1 MSEAS
6 QQREVKRNNKIMK
19 KGFNFTIGGQKYETT
34 VKEIEPNVAE
44 VVVNGTSFIVE
55 FQKNESK
62 KVKAARVAAPTAA
75 PSAAPVAAKP
85 AGAAVVKS
93 PLPGSIVKVMV
104 KPGDSVKKGDT
115 LLTMESMKMENV
127 VASEYTGTVKNVL
140 VAAGQNVMQDDK
152 LVEIETVAVAATP
165 AAPKPVAAPQPKPA
179 AAPAP
184 APAPAAAP
192 VGGNKINSPLPGSVI
207 SVAVKEGQA
216 VKKGDT
222 LLVLESMKMENPILA
237 DCDGTVSKI
246 AVAPGQSVMQDD
258 LLVVIA

>member
-1 MSEAS
+1 
-6 QQREVKRNNKIMK
+6 MK

-75 PSAAPVAAKP
+75 PSAAPAAKP
-85 AGAAVVKS
+85 AGAATVKS

-152 LVEIETVAVAATP
+152 LVEIETVAEV
-165 AAPKPVAAPQPKPA
+165 AAPKAVAAPAPKPAPAPA
-179 AAPAP
+179 AAPTP

-222 LLVLESMKMENPILA
+222 LLVLESMKMENPILS
-237 DCDGTVSKI
+237 DCDGTVTKI
-246 AVAPGQSVMQDD
+246 AVAAGQSVMQDD
-258 LLVVIA
+258 LLVVIG

>member
-1 MSEAS
+1 
-6 QQREVKRNNKIMK
+6 MK

-75 PSAAPVAAKP
+75 PTAAPVAAKP

-115 LLTMESMKMENV
+115 LLTMESMKMENI

-140 VAAGQNVMQDDK
+140 VQAGQNVMQDDK
-152 LVEIETVAVAATP
+152 LVEIETVAEAAAP
-165 AAPKPVAAPQPKPA
+165 AAPKAVAAPQPKPA

-192 VGGNKINSPLPGSVI
+192 VGGNKVNSPLPGSVI
-207 SVAVKEGQA
+207 KVVVAEGQA
-216 VKKGDT
+216 IKKGDT

>member
-1 MSEAS
+1 
-6 QQREVKRNNKIMK
+6 MK

-75 PSAAPVAAKP
+75 PTAAPVAAKP

-104 KPGDSVKKGDT
+104 KPGDSIKKGDT

-140 VAAGQNVMQDDK
+140 VQAGQNVMQDDK
-152 LVEIETVAVAATP
+152 LVEIETVAVAA
-165 AAPKPVAAPQPKPA
+165 PQPKPA
-179 AAPAP
+179 PAPAPAAAP

-207 SVAVKEGQA
+207 SVAVTEGQA

-222 LLVLESMKMENPILA
+222 LLVLESMKMENPILS
-237 DCDGTVSKI
+237 DCDGTVTKI
-246 AVAPGQSVMQDD
+246 AVAAGQSVMQDD
-258 LLVVIA
+258 LLVVIG

>member
-1 MSEAS
+1 
-6 QQREVKRNNKIMK
+6 MK

-75 PSAAPVAAKP
+75 PTAAPVAAKP

-152 LVEIETVAVAATP
+152 LVEIETVAEAAAP

-184 APAPAAAP
+184 APAPAPAAP

-222 LLVLESMKMENPILA
+222 LLVLESMKMENPILS
-237 DCDGTVSKI
+237 DCDGTVTKI
-246 AVAPGQSVMQDD
+246 AVAAGQSVMQDD
-258 LLVVIA
+258 LLVVIG

>member
-1 MSEAS
+1 
-6 QQREVKRNNKIMK
+6 MK
-19 KGFNFTIGGQKYETT
+19 KKFSFTIGGQKYDTT
-34 VKEIEPNVAE
+34 VKEIETNVAE

-55 FQKNESK
+55 FQKKESK
-62 KVKAARVAAPTAA
+62 KVKAAHVAAPTAA
-75 PSAAPVAAKP
+75 PSAAPVAAAKP
-85 AGAAVVKS
+85 AGAATVKS

-115 LLTMESMKMENV
+115 LLTMESMKMENI

-140 VAAGQNVMQDDK
+140 VQAGQNVMQDDK
-152 LVEIETVAVAATP
+152 LVEIETVAEAAAP
-165 AAPKPVAAPQPKPA
+165 AAPKAVAAPQPKPA
-179 AAPAP
+179 AAPAPAP

-258 LLVVIA
+258 LLVVIG

>member
-1 MSEAS
+1 
-6 QQREVKRNNKIMK
+6 MK

-75 PSAAPVAAKP
+75 PSAAPAAAKP
-85 AGAAVVKS
+85 AGAATVKS

-140 VAAGQNVMQDDK
+140 VQAGQNVMQDDK
-152 LVEIETVAVAATP
+152 LVEIETVAEAAAP
-165 AAPKPVAAPQPKPA
+165 AAPKAVAAPAPKPA
-179 AAPAP
+179 PAPAPQPATAP

-192 VGGNKINSPLPGSVI
+192 VGGNKVNSPLPGSVI

-237 DCDGTVSKI
+237 DCDGTVTKI
-246 AVAPGQSVMQDD
+246 AVAAGQSVMQDD
-258 LLVVIA
+258 LLVVIG

>member
-1 MSEAS
+1 
-6 QQREVKRNNKIMK
+6 MK
-19 KGFNFTIGGQKYETT
+19 KGFNFTIGGQKYETP

-75 PSAAPVAAKP
+75 PTAAPAAKP
-85 AGAAVVKS
+85 AGAATVKS

-140 VAAGQNVMQDDK
+140 VQAGQNVMQDDK
-152 LVEIETVAVAATP
+152 LVEIETVAEAATP
-165 AAPKPVAAPQPKPA
+165 AAPKAVAAPQPKPA

-184 APAPAAAP
+184 APAPAPAAAP
-192 VGGNKINSPLPGSVI
+192 VGGNKVNSPLPGSVI

>member
-1 MSEAS
+1 
-6 QQREVKRNNKIMK
+6 MK

-75 PSAAPVAAKP
+75 PTAAPVAAKP
-85 AGAAVVKS
+85 AGAATVKS

-140 VAAGQNVMQDDK
+140 VQAGQNVMQDDK
-152 LVEIETVAVAATP
+152 LVEIETVAVAAAP
-165 AAPKPVAAPQPKPA
+165 APAPVAAPQPKPA
-179 AAPAP
+179 PAPAP
-184 APAPAAAP
+184 APAPVAAPAAAP

-222 LLVLESMKMENPILA
+222 LLVLESMKMENPILS
-237 DCDGTVSKI
+237 DCDGTVTKI
-246 AVAPGQSVMQDD
+246 AVAAGQSVMQDD
-258 LLVVIA
+258 LLVVIG

>member
-1 MSEAS
+1 
-6 QQREVKRNNKIMK
+6 MK

-34 VKEIEPNVAE
+34 VREIEPNVAD

-75 PSAAPVAAKP
+75 PTAAPVAKP
-85 AGAAVVKS
+85 AGAATVKS

-115 LLTMESMKMENV
+115 LLTMESMKMENI

-140 VAAGQNVMQDDK
+140 VQAGQNVMQDDK
-152 LVEIETVAVAATP
+152 LVEIETVAVAA
-165 AAPKPVAAPQPKPA
+165 APKPVAAPQPKPA
-179 AAPAP
+179 AAPAPAP

>member
-1 MSEAS
+1 
-6 QQREVKRNNKIMK
+6 MK

-75 PSAAPVAAKP
+75 PTAAAVAKP
-85 AGAAVVKS
+85 AGAATVKS

-115 LLTMESMKMENV
+115 LLTMESMKMENI

-140 VAAGQNVMQDDK
+140 VQAGQNVMQDDK
-152 LVEIETVAVAATP
+152 LVEIETVAVAAAP
-165 AAPKPVAAPQPKPA
+165 APQPVAAPQPKPA
-179 AAPAP
+179 AAPAPAP

-222 LLVLESMKMENPILA
+222 LLVLESMKMENPILS
-237 DCDGTVSKI
+237 DCEGTVTKI
-246 AVAPGQSVMQDD
+246 AVAAGQSVMQDD

>member
-1 MSEAS
+1 
-6 QQREVKRNNKIMK
+6 MK

-85 AGAAVVKS
+85 AGAATVKS

-115 LLTMESMKMENV
+115 LLTMESMKMENI

-140 VAAGQNVMQDDK
+140 VQAGQNVMQDDK
-152 LVEIETVAVAATP
+152 LVEIETVAEAAAP
-165 AAPKPVAAPQPKPA
+165 AAPKAVAAPQPKPA

-184 APAPAAAP
+184 APAAAP
-192 VGGNKINSPLPGSVI
+192 VGGNKVNSPLPGSVI

-258 LLVVIA
+258 LLVVLA

>member
-1 MSEAS
+1 
-6 QQREVKRNNKIMK
+6 MK

-75 PSAAPVAAKP
+75 PTAAPVAAKP

-140 VAAGQNVMQDDK
+140 VQAGQNVMQDDK
-152 LVEIETVAVAATP
+152 LVEIETVAEAAAP
-165 AAPKPVAAPQPKPA
+165 AAPKAVAAPQPKPA

>member
-1 MSEAS
+1 
-6 QQREVKRNNKIMK
+6 MK

-75 PSAAPVAAKP
+75 PTTPAAAKP
-85 AGAAVVKS
+85 AGAATVKS

-115 LLTMESMKMENV
+115 LLTMESMKMENI

-152 LVEIETVAVAATP
+152 LVEIETVAEAAAP
-165 AAPKPVAAPQPKPA
+165 VAPKPVAAPQPKPA
-179 AAPAP
+179 APAPAP

-222 LLVLESMKMENPILA
+222 LLVLESMKMENPILS
-237 DCDGTVSKI
+237 DCDGTVTKI
-246 AVAPGQSVMQDD
+246 AVAAGQSVMQDD
-258 LLVVIA
+258 LLVVIG

>member
-1 MSEAS
+1 
-6 QQREVKRNNKIMK
+6 MK

-75 PSAAPVAAKP
+75 PTAASVAAKP

-104 KPGDSVKKGDT
+104 KPGDSIKKGDT

-140 VAAGQNVMQDDK
+140 VQAGQNVMQDDK
-152 LVEIETVAVAATP
+152 LVEIETVAEAAAP
-165 AAPKPVAAPQPKPA
+165 AAPKAVAAPQPKP
-179 AAPAP
+179 APAP

-192 VGGNKINSPLPGSVI
+192 VGGNKVNSPLPGSVI

>member
-1 MSEAS
+1 
-6 QQREVKRNNKIMK
+6 MK
-19 KGFNFTIGGQKYETT
+19 KGFSFTIGGEKYDTT

-55 FQKNESK
+55 FKKNESK
-62 KVKAARVAAPTAA
+62 KVKAARVAAPAG
-75 PSAAPVAAKP
+75 SAPVAAPAQP
-85 AGAAVVKS
+85 AGSATVKS

-127 VASEYTGTVKNVL
+127 VASEYIGTVKNVL
-140 VAAGQNVMQDDK
+140 VQPGQNVMQDDK
-152 LVEIETVAVAATP
+152 LVEIETVAVAAAP
-165 AAPKPVAAPQPKPA
+165 AAPKPAPVAPK

-184 APAPAAAP
+184 QPAPQPAPAPVPAAAP
-192 VGGNKINSPLPGSVI
+192 VGGNKVTSPLPGSVI
-207 SVAVKEGQA
+207 AVKVAEGQA

-222 LLVLESMKMENPILA
+222 LLVLESMKMENPIMA

-246 AVAPGQSVMQDD
+246 AVAAGQSVMQDD